1 MNTRRAIYRNQ
12 NKGGKWWGH
21 FGPFAC
27 GGNGPES
34 VKNISQVAYG
44 VILPTAC
51 IITGLGLLSHFGKL
65 WISSKYSDKKAHTD
79 PDNPQS
85 PSPID
90 EEKAAKEKDQEVKYH
105 ICEILGLFN
114 PAQPQPTSLNSK
126 IEDGSDTYK
135 PLPLVGTLFKRGD
148 RAVVVSPPGVGKS
161 IFCWQTG
168 IAVSEGRCP
177 EYLPQCSDHA
187 APQKVFIYDGELD
200 DDDVKQRYG
209 RRKYSDNLVRY
220 PASKFR
226 TVYYLLQHIYDI
238 TVGLAGDATF
248 ILDNLYALM
257 PTMTTEETRIFLDGL
272 DSIQRKALENGHR
285 ITIIIVT
292 HTVKD
297 VNGIPRL
304 KDVAGSA
311 HISRFAKSE
320 LSLAALP
327 GKDNQV
333 ALVTNKKRYS
343 NKKDACIIEL
353 QYTDYLHFK
362 FVRMTSNSDIENL
375 FQQASRKGANRANK
389 SPEHTTTNV
398 QSDDLVQRMRDLR
411 SQGCSDRQISE
422 MTGVS
427 APTVRKMIGSNGNG
441 HHNGGR
447 GAHKH

>member
-148 RAVVVSPPGVGKS
+148 RAVVVSPTGVGK
-161 IFCWQTG
+161 
-168 IAVSEGRCP
+168 
-177 EYLPQCSDHA
+177 
-187 APQKVFIYDGELD
+187 
-200 DDDVKQRYG
+200 
-209 RRKYSDNLVRY
+209 
-220 PASKFR
+220 
-226 TVYYLLQHIYDI
+226 
-238 TVGLAGDATF
+238 
-248 ILDNLYALM
+248 
-257 PTMTTEETRIFLDGL
+257 
-272 DSIQRKALENGHR
+272 
-285 ITIIIVT
+285 
-292 HTVKD
+292 
-297 VNGIPRL
+297 
-304 KDVAGSA
+304 
-311 HISRFAKSE
+311 
-320 LSLAALP
+320 
-327 GKDNQV
+327 
-333 ALVTNKKRYS
+333 
-343 NKKDACIIEL
+343 
-353 QYTDYLHFK
+353 
-362 FVRMTSNSDIENL
+362 
-375 FQQASRKGANRANK
+375 
-389 SPEHTTTNV
+389 
-398 QSDDLVQRMRDLR
+398 
-411 SQGCSDRQISE
+411 
-422 MTGVS
+422 
-427 APTVRKMIGSNGNG
+427 
-441 HHNGGR
+441 
-447 GAHKH
+447 